1 MSYKHVLQGDL
12 TGVDDAISKLYL
24 PDEFLKHQLL
34 NKNGNIGY
42 HIRVYNDTSVGM
54 CLYIRG
60 EYRGDDLKT
69 NLDNCLAQ
77 VQYHI
82 DYDNDDV
89 DDDDI
94 TIKWVEVNSDSRGKG
109 YATYLI
115 SLALIHS
122 HIIGPSI
129 TVSKLDDASD
139 AYANGIS
146 DVDERRRKQSKNLY
160 IKMGYK
166 YEDDAGGP
174 EMLGD
179 VETLIS
185 KIETSSKRKRGY
197 IHEDEDAG
205 EDAGEARGPEMRQD
219 VETRTKRKRG
229 ALHKKRK
236 KKKNKGTKKVSK
248 KVSKKK
254 GTKNKGTKKKGTK

>member
-12 TGVDDAISKLYL
+12 TTRSDDAISKLYL

-42 HIRVYNDTSVGM
+42 HIRVYNETSVGM

-69 NLDNCLAQ
+69 NLDNCIAQ

-82 DYDNDDV
+82 DYDNEDV

-94 TIKWVEVNSDSRGKG
+94 TIKWVEVNTDSRGKG
-109 YATYLI
+109 YAKYLI

-129 TVSKLDDASD
+129 TVSKLDDDSD
-139 AYANGIS
+139 AYANGIT
-146 DVDERRRKQSKNLY
+146 DVDERRRKQSNNLY

-197 IHEDEDAG
+197 IHEDED
-205 EDAGEARGPEMRQD
+205 EDARGPEMRND
-219 VETRTKRKRG
+219 VETRTKRKSG
-229 ALHKKRK
+229 ALRKKRK
-236 KKKNKGTKKVSK
+236 KKKKKGTKKVSK

-254 GTKNKGTKKKGTK
+254 GPKKKGTKKKGII

>member
-12 TGVDDAISKLYL
+12 TGIDDAISKLYL

-42 HIRVYNDTSVGM
+42 HIRVYNETSVGM

-94 TIKWVEVNSDSRGKG
+94 TIKWVEVNTDSRGKG
-109 YATYLI
+109 YAKYLI

-185 KIETSSKRKRGY
+185 KIEISSKRKRGSL
-197 IHEDEDAG
+197 
-205 EDAGEARGPEMRQD
+205 
-219 VETRTKRKRG
+219 RKIR
-229 ALHKKRK
+229 KKR
-236 KKKNKGTKKVSK
+236 KKNKGTKKVSK
-248 KVSKKK
+248 KKGSKKK
-254 GTKNKGTKKKGTK
+254 GSKKKGSKNKGSKKERY

>member
-12 TGVDDAISKLYL
+12 TGIDDAISKLYL

-42 HIRVYNDTSVGM
+42 HIRVYNETSVGM

-82 DYDNDDV
+82 DYDNEDV

-94 TIKWVEVNSDSRGKG
+94 TIKWVEVNTDSRGKG
-109 YATYLI
+109 YAKYLI

-185 KIETSSKRKRGY
+185 KIEISSKRKRGSL
-197 IHEDEDAG
+197 
-205 EDAGEARGPEMRQD
+205 
-219 VETRTKRKRG
+219 RKIR
-229 ALHKKRK
+229 KKR
-236 KKKNKGTKKVSK
+236 KKNKGTKKVSK
-248 KVSKKK
+248 KKGSKKK
-254 GTKNKGTKKKGTK
+254 GSKKKGSKNKGSKKERY